1 MIDAMSGSSDMRVPL
16 VIGAIGHRDLLAD
29 EVPLL
34 SERTRGFLVALQQ
47 RYPDLRVTVL
57 TSLADGADRL
67 VAEVAK
73 SLALP
78 IVYVLPMPTDLYER
92 DFAVESLD
100 EYRQL
105 LNSGE
110 VLTLPLVRGNTAAD
124 VTHPGAARD
133 LQYAQLGAFIAAH
146 CHILLALWD
155 GYVTGPAGGTA
166 QVIRFHQ
173 DDYMPGLSDGEPRS
187 RLDDADDESDLIFHI
202 VCSRDREDGAPEK
215 SLKPGETWWLSRDDQ
230 LPRTAAMPSRY
241 EIVLRRMVE
250 FSQDAVR
257 YRAGI
262 TRGGASLVP
271 PGAGL
276 EVGAGARAINELFRV
291 ADWLAV
297 FYQRRE
303 LLALRMLCAFALTA
317 SLCFIAYGDLPGQK
331 LMIYPYV
338 VFLVAGLCAYGIERR
353 GAWQRR
359 HLDYRVLAE
368 ALRVQFFW
376 AAAGVNRPALSR
388 FGHDSF
394 LKRQDLELGWIR
406 NVLRVAGARDDAA
419 GGVATDAG
427 IAFAAEDW
435 VGSEGRGQLSY
446 YSARGVQRL
455 RLHRIT
461 STLGNGCFTAGLV
474 LAVWIAVDQWWYER
488 TPTDLVIALIGLL
501 PVVAYIRQSY
511 AHRTAEHEL
520 INQYRF
526 MQRIF
531 SNARRQL
538 ARTNQATE
546 RRRILRELGDV
557 ALREHS
563 QWILRQ
569 RERPLSVN

>member
-1 MIDAMSGSSDMRVPL
+1 MIDAMSGGSDMRVPL
-16 VIGAIGHRDLLAD
+16 VIGAIGHRDLVPG
-29 EVPLL
+29 EVALL
-34 SERTRGFLVALQQ
+34 SERVRDFFVSLRQ
-47 RYPDLRVTVL
+47 RYPELRVTVL

-67 VAEVAK
+67 VADVAK

-92 DFAVESLD
+92 DFEPESLD
-100 EYRQL
+100 AYRTL
-105 LNSGE
+105 LSSGE
-110 VLTLPLVRGNTAAD
+110 VLTLPLAGGNTAAD

-146 CHILLALWD
+146 CHILLAVWD
-155 GYVTGPAGGTA
+155 GYVVGPAGGTA

-187 RLDDADDESDLIFHI
+187 RLDDADDESDLVFHV
-202 VCSRDREDGAPEK
+202 VCSRNRDGGTPMSPLE
-215 SLKPGETWWLSRDDQ
+215 PGETWWLSRDDQ
-230 LPRTAAMPSRY
+230 SPRTAMMPRRY

-250 FSQDAVR
+250 FSGDAMR
-257 YRAGI
+257 YRHRI
-262 TRGGASLVP
+262 VTESDSLVP
-271 PGAGL
+271 HGAGL
-276 EVGAGARAINELFRV
+276 EVGAGARAINDLFSV
-291 ADWLAV
+291 ADWLALL
-297 FYQRRE
+297 YQRRE
-303 LLALRMLCAFALTA
+303 LFALRTLCALIAVA
-317 SLCFIAYGDLPGQK
+317 GLCFIAYGDLQGQE

-338 VFLVAGLCAYGIERR
+338 VFMAAALLMYGVERR

-376 AAAGVNRPALSR
+376 AVAGVNRPALSR

-406 NVLRVAGARDDAA
+406 NVLRVAGAREDAA
-419 GGVATDAG
+419 GGAAPDSG
-427 IAFAAEDW
+427 IEFAAQDW
-435 VGSEGRGQLSY
+435 VSGGRGQLTY
-446 YSARGVQRL
+446 YSAHSTQGF
-455 RLHRIT
+455 RLHRLT
-461 STLGNGCFTAGLV
+461 SALVSGSLVAGLI
-474 LAVWIAVDQWWYER
+474 LAVGIAVDQWIYREM
-488 TPTDLVIALIGLL
+488 PGNALIALMGLL
-501 PVVAYIRQSY
+501 PLVAAIRQSY

-520 INQYRF
+520 IHQYRF
-526 MQRIF
+526 MVRIF
-531 SNARRQL
+531 ANAERQL
-538 ARTNQATE
+538 ARASQVNE
-546 RRRILRELGDV
+546 RRRILRELGDA

>member
-1 MIDAMSGSSDMRVPL
+1 MIEDVSASADMRVPL
-16 VIGAIGHRDLLAD
+16 VIGAIGHRDLL
-29 EVPLL
+29 P
-34 SERTRGFLVALQQ
+34 SEIPQHAQRIRDFLVSLQQ
-47 RYPDLRVTVL
+47 RYPDLRVTLL

-67 VAEVAK
+67 VADVAK
-73 SLALP
+73 SQAIP
-78 IVYVLPMPTDLYER
+78 VVYVLPMPTDLYER
-92 DFAVESLD
+92 DFTPESLA

-105 LNSGE
+105 LNSGN

-155 GYVTGPAGGTA
+155 GQVTGPAGGTA

-173 DDYMPGLSDGEPRS
+173 DDYMPGLSSGEPRT
-187 RLDDADDESDLIFHI
+187 RLDDADDESDLVFHV
-202 VCSRDREDGAPEK
+202 VCSRDRAGGAP
-215 SLKPGETWWLSRDDQ
+215 LAPLQPGQTWWLSRDDQ
-230 LPRTAAMPSRY
+230 SPRTAAMPPRY

-250 FSQDAVR
+250 FSRDAMR
-257 YRAGI
+257 NRDRI
-262 TRGGASLVP
+262 TRDAPSLVP
-271 PGAGL
+271 TGAGL
-276 EVGAGARAINELFRV
+276 EVGAGARAIDAQFRI

-303 LLALRMLCAFALTA
+303 LLALRLLCVFAAIA
-317 SLCFIAYGDLPGQK
+317 SLCFIAYGDFADQQ

-338 VFLVAGLCAYGIERR
+338 AFMAAGLCAYSIERR

-376 AAAGVNRPALSR
+376 AVAGVNRPALSR

-406 NVLRVAGARDDAA
+406 NILRVAGTRDDAA
-419 GGVATDAG
+419 GAMVPDAG
-427 IAFAAEDW
+427 IDLATRDW
-435 VGSEGRGQLSY
+435 VGDEGRGQVGY
-446 YSARGVQRL
+446 YSVRSVQRL
-455 RLHRIT
+455 RLHRVT
-461 STLGNGCFTAGLV
+461 AVLGYGCFAAGLM
-474 LAVWIAVDQWWYER
+474 LATWIALMQWWYQR
-488 TPTDLVIALIGLL
+488 TPTNVLVALIGLL
-501 PVVAYIRQSY
+501 PVIAAIRQSY

-526 MQRIF
+526 MVRIF
-531 SNARRQL
+531 ANAQRQL
-538 ARTNQATE
+538 GRTHSASE